1 VLTTSS
7 AIVNES
13 SHIVDV
19 CRWADRCGVGF
30 LSPSLQRLHF
40 ACVALRGPHQHG
52 LWALLGR
59 TLRSA
64 CVFSMWVYVFHPAT
78 SGCFMWY
85 SWTEQRLAVS
95 LCTFSTLWVRS
106 AGVLEGV
113 CLLQTHTYTHKKI
126 VKKQTSQLQ
135 LHTGFNVAHTPQ
147 TTRHWT
153 IRQRVY
159 PLESMHVFTKLHK
172 LHGKLPIR
180 YKYYKWCN
188 KVVQEDMSGVAKLL
202 SWML

>member
-1 VLTTSS
+1 MLTTSS

-64 CVFSMWVYVFHPAT
+64 CVFSMCVYVFHPAT

-95 LCTFSTLWVRS
+95 LCTFSSLWVRS

-126 VKKQTSQLQ
+126 VKKTNLPVAAPYRLQ
-135 LHTGFNVAHTPQ
+135 CCSHPTNNKALN
-147 TTRHWT
+147 
-153 IRQRVY
+153 Y
-159 PLESMHVFTKLHK
+159 STK
-172 LHGKLPIR
+172 G
-180 YKYYKWCN
+180 
-188 KVVQEDMSGVAKLL
+188 L
-202 SWML
+202 STWEHACVH